1 MNKAFNKKGKL
12 SFSEAYGSSFLC
24 IGKVGGYCVYVKR
37 PILKIRRTKAPIILN
52 DKPSYRGLSVSF
64 STSIPDTFDKAG
76 FEKLDFTELRG
87 VVCFHVGEFEAS
99 QQPYSK

>member
-24 IGKVGGYCVYVKR
+24 IGKVTGHYMCVKV
-37 PILKIRRTKAPIILN
+37 PILKIRRTKAPIMLN
-52 DKPSYRGLSVSF
+52 GTPNYRGLSISF
-64 STSIPDTFDKAG
+64 STSIPDTFDEAG

-87 VVCFHVGEFEAS
+87 FACFHVGEFEAN